1 MSDKWY
7 VYIIKA
13 TDERLYTGIT
23 VDIKRRWDE
32 HCGISGD
39 SKKGAKFFRGR
50 KPESLLFLMEASDR
64 SAASKQESAIKKLK
78 REQKILLIS
87 SDKNRLAEFTELL
100 ALELPNQKLKSY

>member
-1 MSDKWY
+1 MSANWY

-13 TDERLYTGIT
+13 TDQRLYTGIT

-32 HCGISGD
+32 HCGISVG

-50 KPESLLFLMEASDR
+50 KPETLLFLTKASDR

-78 REQKILLIS
+78 REQKLLLIS
-87 SDKNRLAEFTELL
+87 SDTNRLSDFTDL
-100 ALELPNQKLKSY
+100 LELERPYQIPKNC